1 MIDCDVGE
9 AESLGLGHAAAGNL
23 GYDIN
28 NFSTHLSNGFFA
40 PQHGTEVHVHVVLH
54 HAIGALVG
62 SYLQHGSDG
71 IARRCAPT
79 CCEDDGLTVEVI
91 ETMMSQVECR
101 LVRFDKNDVYALAG
115 SPCRYAD
122 IIIEGELTARMVG
135 PSGKFVQMAAR
146 GIGTLMAPAFIFTKE
161 NKFPVSIET
170 NKPTTIIRMSPQMLF
185 HLLKLDDR
193 IMINFIRQLSLTSNF
208 LAKKVRIFTLHT
220 VREKVA
226 IFLLEESKR
235 SGSSS
240 FTLKKS
246 RQEIADSFAIQKFS
260 LQRCL
265 NEFAAEG
272 AITLDGKNITI
283 IDEAKVRTYASI

>member
-1 MIDCDVGE
+1 MIHGNVGE
-9 AESLGLGHAAAGNL
+9 SEGLGLGHAAAG
-23 GYDIN
+23 Y
-28 NFSTHLSNGFFA
+28 
-40 PQHGTEVHVHVVLH
+40 
-54 HAIGALVG
+54 
-62 SYLQHGSDG
+62 
-71 IARRCAPT
+71 
-79 CCEDDGLTVEVI
+79 
-91 ETMMSQVECR
+91 
-101 LVRFDKNDVYALAG
+101 
-115 SPCRYAD
+115 
-122 IIIEGELTARMVG
+122 
-135 PSGKFVQMAAR
+135 
-146 GIGTLMAPAFIFTKE
+146 
-161 NKFPVSIET
+161 
-170 NKPTTIIRMSPQMLF
+170 
-185 HLLKLDDR
+185 LDDR

-246 RQEIADSFAIQKFS
+246 RQERADSFVIQKFS

>member
-1 MIDCDVGE
+1 
-9 AESLGLGHAAAGNL
+9 
-23 GYDIN
+23 
-28 NFSTHLSNGFFA
+28 
-40 PQHGTEVHVHVVLH
+40 
-54 HAIGALVG
+54 
-62 SYLQHGSDG
+62 
-71 IARRCAPT
+71 
-79 CCEDDGLTVEVI
+79 
-91 ETMMSQVECR
+91 
-101 LVRFDKNDVYALAG
+101 
-115 SPCRYAD
+115 
-122 IIIEGELTARMVG
+122 MV
-135 PSGKFVQMAAR
+135 PLPLFNP
-146 GIGTLMAPAFIFTKE
+146 APAFIFTKE

>member
-1 MIDCDVGE
+1 METKVQK
-9 AESLGLGHAAAGNL
+9 GLQMCPL
-23 GYDIN
+23 
-28 NFSTHLSNGFFA
+28 F
-40 PQHGTEVHVHVVLH
+40 E
-54 HAIGALVG
+54 
-62 SYLQHGSDG
+62 
-71 IARRCAPT
+71 
-79 CCEDDGLTVEVI
+79 GLTVEEI
-91 ETMMSQVECR
+91 ETVMSQVEWR

-122 IIIEGELTARMVG
+122 IIVEGEMTARMVG

-146 GIGTLMAPAFIFTKE
+146 SVGTLLAPAFIFTKE

-170 NKPTTIIRMSPQMLF
+170 NKPTTILHMLPQTLF

-193 IMINFIRQLSLTSNF
+193 IMMNFIRQLSLTSNF
-208 LAKKVRIFTLHT
+208 LAKKVRILTLHT

-240 FTLKKS
+240 FTLQKS

-272 AITLDGKNITI
+272 AITLDSKNITI

>member
-1 MIDCDVGE
+1 METKVQK
-9 AESLGLGHAAAGNL
+9 GLQMCPL
-23 GYDIN
+23 
-28 NFSTHLSNGFFA
+28 F
-40 PQHGTEVHVHVVLH
+40 E
-54 HAIGALVG
+54 
-62 SYLQHGSDG
+62 
-71 IARRCAPT
+71 
-79 CCEDDGLTVEVI
+79 GLTVEEI
-91 ETMMSQVECR
+91 ETVMSQVEWR
-101 LVRFDKNDVYALAG
+101 LVSFDKNDVYARAG

-146 GIGTLMAPAFIFTKE
+146 GIGTLLAPAFIFTKE

-170 NKPTTIIRMSPQMLF
+170 NKPTTILRMSPQALF
-185 HLLKLDDR
+185 RLLKLDDR
-193 IMINFIRQLSLTSNF
+193 IMMNFIRQLSLTSNF
-208 LAKKVRIFTLHT
+208 LAKKVRILTLHT

-240 FTLKKS
+240 FTLQKS